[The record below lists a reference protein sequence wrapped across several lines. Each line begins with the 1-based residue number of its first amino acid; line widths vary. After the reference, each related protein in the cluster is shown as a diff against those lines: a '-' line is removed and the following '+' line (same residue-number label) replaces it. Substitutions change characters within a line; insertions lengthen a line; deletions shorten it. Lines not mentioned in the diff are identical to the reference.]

1 MELENANKSLIKF
14 APYVIPHFEE
24 FELFQVTLDQ
34 RVLKLNLGSKVQNA
48 SILHKLFIGGHVVH
62 ARLSAE
68 AIKSNES

>member
-14 APYVIPHFEE
+14 APYVISHFEE
-24 FELFQVTLDQ
+24 SELFQVTLDQ